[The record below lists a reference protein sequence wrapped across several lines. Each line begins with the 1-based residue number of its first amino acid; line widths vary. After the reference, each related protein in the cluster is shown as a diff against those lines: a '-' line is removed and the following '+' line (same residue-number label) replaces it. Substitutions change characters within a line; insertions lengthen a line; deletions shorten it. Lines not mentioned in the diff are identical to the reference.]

1 MDLLENIDEMIGKLQ
16 TFRREYVDVQELI
29 ASEKYLSVEDVARML
44 GVSLPTAREYMAR
57 PDFPK
62 IKAGKG
68 YKVSATAFFLYNL
81 QART

>member
-1 MDLLENIDEMIGKLQ
+1 MDVLDNIDEMIGKLQ

-29 ASEKYLSVEDVARML
+29 ETERYLTVEDVAKAL
-44 GVSLPTAREYMAR
+44 GVSLPTAREYMSR
-57 PDFPK
+57 PDFPRLK
-62 IKAGKG
+62 CGKG